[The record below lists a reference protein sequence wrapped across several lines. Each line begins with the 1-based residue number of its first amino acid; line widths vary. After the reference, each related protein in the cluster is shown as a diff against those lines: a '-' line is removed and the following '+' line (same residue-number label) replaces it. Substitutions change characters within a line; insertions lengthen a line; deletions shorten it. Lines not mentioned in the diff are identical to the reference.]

1 MADAP
6 ARPRRR
12 IVAILNQAAGTAP
25 DPAGLAHL
33 RARFARDGDEL
44 ELRVAQS
51 GAELAARTATAV
63 ASAPDIIV
71 AGGGDGTVSCVAG
84 ALVGTDI
91 ALGVLPI
98 GTLNHFAKDLRIPLE
113 LDAAIETVLTGEVHT
128 VDVGEVN
135 GRRFVNN
142 SSLGLYP
149 KIVNDR
155 VRQQRRLGI
164 GKWPAFARACIAA
177 FKRFPFLGVR
187 LEVDG
192 RHRRFR
198 TPLVFIGNN
207 AYRMDGFNIGGRDLL
222 DAGCLSLYVVQ
233 RAGRLRLL
241 QLALRAL
248 FGRLRQARDFEATIA
263 QEIVVESKRHRLHVS
278 ADGEVVTLKPPLHY
292 RVLPR
297 ALRVIRPA
305 RAATA

>member
-1 MADAP
+1 MADGTP
-6 ARPRRR
+6 RPRRR

-33 RARFARDGDEL
+33 RALFARDGDEL
-44 ELRVAQS
+44 ELRVARD

-63 ASAPDIIV
+63 GTKPDIIV

-84 ALVGTDI
+84 ALVGTEI

-98 GTLNHFAKDLRIPLE
+98 GTLNHFAKDLGIPLE
-113 LDAAIETVLTGEVHT
+113 LDSAIHTVLTGEVHV

-135 GRRFVNN
+135 GRRFINN

-149 KIVNDR
+149 RIVNDR
-155 VRQQRRLGI
+155 VRTQRRLGI
-164 GKWPAFARACIAA
+164 GKWPAFLHACIAA

-192 RHRRFR
+192 RKRGLR

-207 AYRMDGFNIGGRDLL
+207 AYRVDGFNIGGRDAL

-248 FGRLRQARDFEATIA
+248 LGRLRQARDFEATIA
-263 QEIVVESKRHRLHVS
+263 TEIVVESKRHRLHV
-278 ADGEVVTLKPPLHY
+278 ATDGEVTTLRPPLHY

-305 RAATA
+305 AV